1 MSDYYEIL
9 QCDKDSSYENI
20 KTKYHN
26 LIRKFHPD
34 KTGNDNT
41 EQFINVREAW
51 KTVCDPTKKRI
62 YDESQLQEQKSKL
75 FSESCDFNDLL
86 SSKLN
91 DSYTYPCRCGSEFII
106 FLCDIT
112 NAKNKNFESV
122 QIPCSECSLHLTV
135 NLKN

>member
-75 FSESCDFNDLL
+75 FSESCDFNDR
-86 SSKLN
+86 S
-91 DSYTYPCRCGSEFII
+91 
-106 FLCDIT
+106 
-112 NAKNKNFESV
+112 
-122 QIPCSECSLHLTV
+122 
-135 NLKN
+135 LKNCRAKYQQKNRKKIREVKS